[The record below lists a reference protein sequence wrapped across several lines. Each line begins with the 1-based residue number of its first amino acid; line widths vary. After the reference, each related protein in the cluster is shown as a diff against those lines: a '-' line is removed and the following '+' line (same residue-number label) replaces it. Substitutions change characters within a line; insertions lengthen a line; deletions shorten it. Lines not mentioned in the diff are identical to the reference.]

1 MLARKRW
8 LALIAVAL
16 WSALAA
22 SPGGAEDYPS
32 RPITLIVPFP
42 PGGSTTI
49 VGRIIAEKMGDV
61 LGQQIIVDNR
71 GGAAGTI
78 GTRQAAQSA
87 PDGYTIL
94 LGYSGTLAVAPSF
107 YPQVGYDVR
116 KDFAPIGR
124 IGAAPS
130 TLTVHPSFPAKTFA
144 EFIAYAKANPGKV
157 NHGSA

>member
-1 MLARKRW
+1 MIMIAWTRW
-8 LALIAVAL
+8 LAIIAAL
-16 WSALAA
+16 CFTTMSVM
-22 SPGGAEDYPS
+22 AEDYPS

-49 VGRIIAEKMGDV
+49 VGRIIAEKMGEA

-71 GGAAGTI
+71 GGAAGTL
-78 GTRQAAQSA
+78 GTRQAAGSA

-94 LGYSGTLAVAPSF
+94 LGYSGTLSVAPSF
-107 YPQVGYDVR
+107 YQHVGYDIR

-130 TLTVHPSFPAKTFA
+130 TLT
-144 EFIAYAKANPGKV
+144 
-157 NHGSA
+157 